1 MRLVTVQKDGQPV
14 LGFQWEGDVFTFA
27 AAAEALGGWHNAGV
41 QACGVEPAAFAH
53 ILAFL
58 DAGPGAWQAAQRL
71 IQRFQELPAHRRA
84 QARCGGVLLAPI
96 PRPRKNIICVG
107 RNYVEHAHE
116 RGAQAPKDP
125 VFFTKAPTA
134 VAPPEAVIPYP
145 PATSQLDFEGEL
157 AVVIGRQGR
166 DIAPHEAYDYVFGY
180 TIINDLT
187 ARDLQQ
193 RHQQWFRGKS
203 LDGSCPMG
211 PVIVTRDELGD
222 ARNLTLETRVN
233 GQLRQSARTDQM
245 IFDIPTLIAVL
256 SDGMTLEPGDIIAAG
271 TPAGVG
277 AADGRF
283 LNPGDRVEVTVSGI
297 GTLAVTIGQ
306 REAR

>member
-116 RGAQAPKDP
+116 RGAQA
-125 VFFTKAPTA
+125 
-134 VAPPEAVIPYP
+134 
-145 PATSQLDFEGEL
+145 
-157 AVVIGRQGR
+157 
-166 DIAPHEAYDYVFGY
+166 
-180 TIINDLT
+180 IINDLT